1 MPVTCVPLGGTHK
14 LSLAQSVVCCDNP
27 AQALQ
32 SRNEKKKEISLVWEC
47 DHFSTLMEPFTIL
60 HFIFQKIDF

>member
-1 MPVTCVPLGGTHK
+1 MPVTCVPLGGTHQ

-47 DHFSTLMEPFTIL
+47 DHFSTLMEPFTTL
-60 HFIFQKIDF
+60 HFIFQKN